1 MRMST
6 GMSWLWP
13 EVAEQICVIL
23 SLIDQREE
31 LIIFQAVLQIGS
43 LGISVRIPKEM
54 FLTAINVFPV
64 TYKMHTHTHVCTH
77 KQSSS

>member
-13 EVAEQICVIL
+13 EAAEQICVIL
-23 SLIDQREE
+23 SLTDQREE

-54 FLTAINVFPV
+54 FLTAINVLAV
-64 TYKMHTHTHVCTH
+64 TYDTHT
-77 KQSSS
+77 QISS

>member
-13 EVAEQICVIL
+13 EAAEQICVIL

-54 FLTAINVFPV
+54 FLTAINVLPV
-64 TYKMHTHTHVCTH
+64 TYDAHT
-77 KQSSS
+77 QISS

>member
-13 EVAEQICVIL
+13 EAAEQICVIL

-43 LGISVRIPKEM
+43 LGISVRIPKEI
-54 FLTAINVFPV
+54 FLTAINVLPV
-64 TYKMHTHTHVCTH
+64 TYDTHT
-77 KQSSS
+77 QISS

>member
-13 EVAEQICVIL
+13 EAAEQICVIL
-23 SLIDQREE
+23 SLTDQREE

-54 FLTAINVFPV
+54 FLTAVNVLAV
-64 TYKMHTHTHVCTH
+64 TYDTHT
-77 KQSSS
+77 KISS